1 MSTITS
7 LDKQVNQLIE
17 DIKSTENLE
26 ITDLLKSKVA
36 FQLTKIHFGLR
47 LINRVMKLY
56 DIQEQIEDRMLNED
70 SIQDLSMRE
79 LLVMSSVNSKRLDN
93 YFSKMDKILGSIN
106 LRELEGSLLVI
117 SEAAHKQENKA
128 LEDQSESDQ
137 DLKSL
142 SLQLLNTVSQIQ
154 DRERQKESA
163 PRFEE
168 NDDLSYSEEDDAR
181 NLESRIDEL
190 GELEDEDSQ

>member
-1 MSTITS
+1 
-7 LDKQVNQLIE
+7 
-17 DIKSTENLE
+17 
-26 ITDLLKSKVA
+26 
-36 FQLTKIHFGLR
+36 
-47 LINRVMKLY
+47 MKLY